1 MSAAE
6 PPSRISPSQAPSAAS
21 PAEPPGSSGRA
32 APRPSAGDGAPEG
45 PRWSWPIALLLAL
58 RPRQWSKN
66 LLLYAGFLFTLN
78 QVWKPLQP
86 SMWAALLRSS
96 LGVLLFCAVSSGV
109 YLLNDLR
116 DLEQDRAHPVKRHRP
131 LARRLLPE
139 WLAVLAAFVLLIG
152 GVGGSWALRPLLGG
166 VAALY
171 IAMQV
176 AYTLKLKHLVILD
189 VFVIAL
195 GFVLRAISGAIVLYA
210 HISPWLYIV
219 TFLAALFL
227 GLCKRRHEL
236 VLLNADAVH
245 HRRILR
251 EYSIELLDQM
261 ISIVTASTIMAYSLY
276 TFKAEGLPENNLMM
290 LTIPYVLYGMFR
302 YLYLVHKRNSGGS
315 PEEVLL
321 RDRPLLLAIV
331 LWALTAA
338 TILALGRAPGP
349 T

>member
-1 MSAAE
+1 MSASE
-6 PPSRISPSQAPSAAS
+6 SPSLSSPPSPSAPAPASSAS
-21 PAEPPGSSGRA
+21 PPAGRT
-32 APRPSAGDGAPEG
+32 PSLPV
-45 PRWSWPIALLLAL
+45 ALLLAL

-78 QVWKPLQP
+78 QVWQPLQP
-86 SMWAALLRSS
+86 SMWHALLHAS
-96 LGVLLFCAVSSGV
+96 LGVLLFCAVSSGI
-109 YLLNDLR
+109 YLINDLR
-116 DLEQDRAHPVKRHRP
+116 DLEQDRAHPVKRNRP
-131 LARRLLPE
+131 LARGLVPE
-139 WLAVLAAFVLLIG
+139 WLAVVTAVVLLSLGIAG
-152 GVGGSWALRPLLGG
+152 AWLLRPLFGG

-171 IAMQV
+171 VAMQI

-236 VLLNADAVH
+236 VLLTGGAVH
-245 HRRILR
+245 HRRILQ
-251 EYSIELLDQM
+251 EYSTELLDQM

-276 TFKAEGLPENNLMM
+276 TFKAEGLPDNNLMM

-302 YLYLVHKRNSGGS
+302 YLYLVHKRSSGGS

-321 RDRPLLLAIV
+321 RDRPLLVAIL
-331 LWALTAA
+331 LWAATAA
-338 TILALGRAPGP
+338 TILTLGRSAAA
-349 T
+349 

>member
-1 MSAAE
+1 V
-6 PPSRISPSQAPSAAS
+6 
-21 PAEPPGSSGRA
+21 RA
-32 APRPSAGDGAPEG
+32 LVA
-45 PRWSWPIALLLAL
+45 AL

-86 SMWAALLRSS
+86 SMWLALLRSS

-109 YLLNDLR
+109 YLLNDIN
-116 DLEQDRAHPVKRHRP
+116 DLEQDRAHPVKRNRP
-131 LARRLLPE
+131 LARGVIPV
-139 WLAVLAAFVLLIG
+139 WLGVVAAVVLLG
-152 GVGGSWALRPLLGG
+152 LGVAGAWVLRPLFGA

-171 IAMQV
+171 IAMQI

-236 VLLNADAVH
+236 VLLTEGAVH

-251 EYSIELLDQM
+251 EYSTELLDQM

-276 TFKAEGLPENNLMM
+276 TFKADGLPDNNLMM

-315 PEEVLL
+315 PEDVLL
-321 RDRPLLLAIV
+321 RDRPLLVAIL
-331 LWALTAA
+331 LWAITAA
-338 TILALGRAPGP
+338 AILTLGRSP
-349 T
+349 TLGLG

>member
-1 MSAAE
+1 M
-6 PPSRISPSQAPSAAS
+6 
-21 PAEPPGSSGRA
+21 
-32 APRPSAGDGAPEG
+32 
-45 PRWSWPIALLLAL
+45 ALLLAL

-66 LLLYAGFLFTLN
+66 LLLYAGLLFTLN

-96 LGVLLFCAVSSGV
+96 LGVLLFCAVSGGV

-139 WLAVLAAFVLLIG
+139 WLAVLAAFVLLVG
-152 GVGGSWALRPLLGG
+152 GVGACWALRPLFGG
-166 VAALY
+166 IAALY

-236 VLLNADAVH
+236 VLLNADAAR

-338 TILALGRAPGP
+338 TILTLGRAPGP